1 MCIAADVPTFESG
14 EYRVTTSFGNS
25 QALEKKVCLTDYADW
40 FGSLRDDFKERGCNL
55 VADGQEDSVYR
66 YRLDCTNGTTGA
78 LAVTKL
84 SESHFES
91 RAEVESADCRFHSD
105 DLDARRGDT
114 NRRVSAGIMRVAG
127 ANGLRCA
134 LAPMLCGFECAR
146 VLHSV
151 RANSCSV
158 ARHSRA
164 TR

>member
-1 MCIAADVPTFESG
+1 MKKSVRFVLWLSLVPATVCIAADVPTFESG

-55 VADGQEDSVYR
+55 VADGQEDSVYL

-91 RAEVESADCRFHSD
+91 RAEVE
-105 DLDARRGDT
+105 LPI
-114 NRRVSAGIMRVAG
+114 AGFTQTISIRDV
-127 ANGLRCA
+127 
-134 LAPMLCGFECAR
+134 
-146 VLHSV
+146 
-151 RANSCSV
+151 
-158 ARHSRA
+158 A
-164 TR
+164 TRIGECPPE